1 MKKLLAFF
9 LVFSCLLPLTAC
21 QTQAEDQL
29 IVYAFHG
36 ENEYF
41 TITNGT
47 IVFSDSQEVFYGG
60 NLLPV
65 QSNFITD
72 IASYTAT
79 FYTIVD
85 GQQETI
91 LIDSLSNFSSAELV
105 NIDFGKK
112 VTKGPE
118 ISKYFQD
125 IEESNRSLWCELSI
139 TDKSGNLNCYNIELK
154 LIAITK

>member
-112 VTKGPE
+112 VTKGP
-118 ISKYFQD
+118 
-125 IEESNRSLWCELSI
+125 
-139 TDKSGNLNCYNIELK
+139 
-154 LIAITK
+154 